1 MEFDEANINNYTLG
15 ELHDKAEKI
24 NNELKQTRDELN
36 ESYKELELKQK
47 RQKVIEIKRN
57 FEDLAALKEELGR
70 NRKEITLIDEKIK
83 VLQQGSGNL

>member
-1 MEFDEANINNYTLG
+1 MEFDEANINNYTLE

-24 NNELKQTRDELN
+24 NYELKRTRDELN

-47 RQKVIEIKRN
+47 KQKVIEIKRN

-83 VLQQGSGNL
+83 VMQQGSGNL